1 MPAPF
6 SLRLGELS
14 EKFRRQAGRGAL
26 GPSFAGLVDHR
37 MAAFEERVAVRLA
50 TLETGSGDRA
60 GMDGASCG
68 RTGRPIGVILPQT
81 QGRRHG
87 SFESISTTRIRHGS
101 LPRLTQAWLVAC
113 CTITSPGFRCTSP
126 SSSIMSIS
134 PERMIA

>member
-1 MPAPF
+1 MITDKYKAQE
-6 SLRLGELS
+6 SNLVHRS
-14 EKFRRQAGRGAL
+14 ERAHANTGDPNGPVRGLTGNKTAC
-26 GPSFAGLVDHR
+26 AVDWR
-37 MAAFEERVAVRLA
+37 
-50 TLETGSGDRA
+50 D
-60 GMDGASCG
+60 
-68 RTGRPIGVILPQT
+68 PPQT

-87 SFESISTTRIRHGS
+87 SFESISTKRIRHGS